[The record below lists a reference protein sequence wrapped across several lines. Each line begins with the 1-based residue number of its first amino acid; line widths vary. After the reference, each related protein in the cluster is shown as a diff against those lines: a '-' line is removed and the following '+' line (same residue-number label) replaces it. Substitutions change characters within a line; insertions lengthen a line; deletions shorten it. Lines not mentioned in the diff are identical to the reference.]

1 MSDARGFWFDFDG
14 TQRKLLEKRKE
25 EKMSKNSF
33 IQWIED
39 EAKAYERR
47 NNMAK
52 ATTPKAEMTLDEK
65 QKKGLLDIFN
75 AGNDFLQSYRESG
88 IKYVTAW
95 EMEQLLD
102 LIDDM
107 KELYGISPKISAEA
121 DREGDHFPT
130 HWGDHVFSDDPRAWK
145 RKGD

>member
-14 TQRKLLEKRKE
+14 TQRKLLKDK
-25 EKMSKNSF
+25 KNSF

-47 NNMAK
+47 NNMAT

-75 AGNDFLQSYRESG
+75 AGN
-88 IKYVTAW
+88 
-95 EMEQLLD
+95 
-102 LIDDM
+102 
-107 KELYGISPKISAEA
+107 
-121 DREGDHFPT
+121 
-130 HWGDHVFSDDPRAWK
+130 
-145 RKGD
+145 